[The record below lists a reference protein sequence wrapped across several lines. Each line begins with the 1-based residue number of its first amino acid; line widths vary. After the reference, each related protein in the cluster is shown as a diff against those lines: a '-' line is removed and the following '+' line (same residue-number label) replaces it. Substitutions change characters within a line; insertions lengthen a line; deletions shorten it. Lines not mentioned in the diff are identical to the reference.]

1 MTDWL
6 RSSIDQMDGSGIGMD
21 GMAGRII
28 KDASFFCKASYKEFL
43 MSIRL
48 LSMRGFSLALLLA
61 LLPPAAPASASP
73 LEDALKALEAGS
85 SPKAVELLI
94 RLASEGNPLAQ
105 FRLGNLYYHGHS
117 VTEDENMAIHWWKK
131 SAASG
136 NAEAMYQIAHAYLFG
151 GTAAKSVADPDR
163 EAAIWYFQAASA
175 GHAEAAYTLGLL
187 FLAGKGV
194 VEDRNEAIRWFRSAA
209 NNGHAEAR
217 KALETTEKSPSP
229 AKPRR

>member
-1 MTDWL
+1 
-6 RSSIDQMDGSGIGMD
+6 
-21 GMAGRII
+21 MA
-28 KDASFFCKASYKEFL
+28 
-43 MSIRL
+43 IRL
-48 LSMRGFSLALLLA
+48 LSIRGVSLALLLA
-61 LLPPAAPASASP
+61 LLPAAPASASP

-94 RLASEGNPLAQ
+94 RLANEGNPLAQ

-117 VTEDENMAIHWWKK
+117 VAEDENMAIYWWKK
-131 SAASG
+131 SAAGG

-194 VEDRNEAIRWFRSAA
+194 IEDHKEAIRWFRSAA
-209 NNGHAEAR
+209 DKGHVGAR
-217 KALETTEKSPSP
+217 KALETTEKSSGT
-229 AKPRR
+229 AKPKH